1 MKLKLIAV
9 AIGIMALISSC
20 NESLLDIPQKGVI
33 STDNFYI
40 TDNDAIEALNNA
52 YARFG
57 EQMTRGGGA
66 ISHSPYIVL
75 FNLPGDDIYSA
86 GAMYGATNSRQQV
99 NEFRATTD
107 NEIYTQ
113 MYKAF
118 YTAIYHANLVI
129 NNFEYG
135 ESDIK
140 DKAISEARVLRAF
153 CHMMLSLGWGR
164 PPLVTEVLSGDAR
177 PGNYPGTREELLKWC
192 ANECNEVMKYLDE
205 RESPQDKNGAVK
217 VTKGFALTIMGKALL
232 FAGDYSGA
240 RDALKQVIDSKK
252 YELVPGERMRESFHI
267 EGDGNE
273 EKIFECNLALNN
285 TLSPFS
291 YASKS
296 LWQHNMTWNWNLAN
310 MAGVPLEIFATGWG
324 GLGVREDF
332 AEDFVENDGIDS
344 YRRKAWIVSFDE
356 LIDGLTYDNDS
367 QVEDKWT
374 DSRRGIREPGLYAN
388 GYYLSFKRNASREDE
403 YNNSF
408 NMTNFLI
415 FRYAEVLLMYAEC
428 QAVLGDSDG
437 TGLKALNDIQNRAG
451 SKHVSTACTLDEV
464 KNEKRFEMWLEGCRW
479 LDMVRWG
486 DFDGVLNSGKNIP
499 TLHDAFF
506 DTNNPE
512 PRHRGYIT
520 HSNPNEGIAET
531 GFKAGKHELF
541 PYPFAETS
549 INENIVQNPGW
560 DK

>member
-1 MKLKLIAV
+1 MKYKLIASV
-9 AIGIMALISSC
+9 LSLAALFSSC
-20 NESLLDIPQKGVI
+20 SQSLLDIPQKGVVA
-33 STDNFYI
+33 TENFYI
-40 TDNDAIEALNNA
+40 TDEDATEALNNA

-57 EQMTRGGGA
+57 EQLTRGGGA

-75 FNLPGDDIYSA
+75 YNLPGDDIYSA

-118 YTAIYHANLVI
+118 YRAIYHSNLVI

-135 ESDIK
+135 DSDIK

-153 CHMMLSLGWGR
+153 CHMMLALGWGQ
-164 PPLVTEVLSGDAR
+164 PPLVTEVLTGDAK
-177 PGNYPGTREELLKWC
+177 PGNYPGTQAELLQWC
-192 ANECNEVMKYLDE
+192 ADECEEVLPYLDE

-217 VTKGFALTIMGKALL
+217 VTKGFALTIIGKALL
-232 FAGDYSGA
+232 FAGDYEGA
-240 RDALKQVIDSKK
+240 RAALKQVIDSGK
-252 YELVPGERMRESFHI
+252 YQLVPGNRIRESFHI

-273 EKIFECNLALNN
+273 EKIFECNLALNSSL
-285 TLSPFS
+285 TPFS

-310 MAGVPLEIFATGWG
+310 MAGTPLEIFNTGWG

-332 AEDFVENDGIDS
+332 AADFVANDGDS

-356 LIDGLTYDNDS
+356 LIEELSYSNDAE
-367 QVEDKWT
+367 VDDKWT
-374 DSRRGIREPGLYAN
+374 DPNRGIKEPGLYAN

-428 QAVLGDSDG
+428 QAVLGDTDG
-437 TGLKALNDIQNRAG
+437 SGLKALNDIQNRAG

-486 DFDGVLNSGKNIP
+486 DLDGVMNSGKNIP

-506 DTNNPE
+506 ADGE
-512 PRHRGYIT
+512 PRHRAYIT
-520 HSNPNEGIAET
+520 HGNPNEGIAET
-531 GFKAGKHELF
+531 GFVKGKHELF
-541 PYPFAETS
+541 PYPFSETS
-549 INENIVQNPGW
+549 INPNIVQNPGW